1 MQKLNKQIMVT
12 NSIEA
17 RRKIEELKIQTKKI
31 KFNPDIYL
39 IVRNIELLISE
50 LSKKEVVVRQTKKP
64 YIIDGELKQL
74 NDAFKYAEQL
84 ILIATLVD

>member
-1 MQKLNKQIMVT
+1 MVT

-17 RRKIEELKIQTKKI
+17 LKKIEELKFQTKKI

-39 IVRNIELLISE
+39 IIRNIDNLISN
-50 LSKKEVVVRQTKKP
+50 LSKKEVLVRQTKRP
-64 YIIDGELKQL
+64 YIVEKELTQL
-74 NDAFKYAEQL
+74 NEAFKYLEQL

>member
-1 MQKLNKQIMVT
+1 MVT
-12 NSIEA
+12 NSVEA
-17 RRKIEELKIQTKKI
+17 LKKIEELKFQTKKI

-39 IVRNIELLISE
+39 IVRNIELLISA
-50 LSKKEVVVRQTKKP
+50 LSKKEVVVRQTKKT
-64 YIIDGELKQL
+64 YLIDDELKEL

>member
-1 MQKLNKQIMVT
+1 MVT

-17 RRKIEELKIQTKKI
+17 RRKIEELKIQIKKI

-39 IVRNIELLISE
+39 IVRNIELLISA
-50 LSKKEVVVRQTKKP
+50 LSKKEVVVRQTKKT
-64 YIIDGELKQL
+64 YVIDSELKQI